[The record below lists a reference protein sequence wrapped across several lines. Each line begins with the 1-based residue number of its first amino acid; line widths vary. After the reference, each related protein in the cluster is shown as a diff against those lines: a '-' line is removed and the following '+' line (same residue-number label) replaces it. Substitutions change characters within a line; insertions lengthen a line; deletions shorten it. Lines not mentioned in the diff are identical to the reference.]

1 MIQQLKQNEVD
12 SIGFQQLNVRCL
24 ILQLVK
30 RCQEIKST
38 SVIKVSLTHICLD
51 LNWDFLLLLFKRL
64 QMSSS
69 QLFTVVRYCFLSY
82 GYRLI

>member
-51 LNWDFLLLLFKRL
+51 LNWDFF
-64 QMSSS
+64 
-69 QLFTVVRYCFLSY
+69 VVV
-82 GYRLI
+82 